1 MYNLLRY
8 NCHHNILYWQYV
20 FFFLLTVYQV
30 WFSNRRAR
38 LRKQMSSNTGSS
50 TPGSGGYG
58 MGLALGYSPSAQ
70 QQNQQQ
76 PSGPN
81 SSSTPAYIM
90 SPQQLHEPYNTPDEY
105 KGILNVSN
113 LTEPFFFLLLLTRSD
128 QNYLNGREHIS
139 RPKLHTYGIS
149 IYYS

>member
-1 MYNLLRY
+1 MSFNCTTQRY
-8 NCHHNILYWQYV
+8 RIHSLIKYISEIRISNCYQFFSTSTPSAIVKILIAFIIYTYAKPIHNRWCV
-20 FFFLLTVYQV
+20 FLQV

-70 QQNQQQ
+70 QQQNQQQ
-76 PSGPN
+76 QSSGPN

-90 SPQQLHEPYNTPDEY
+90 SPQQLHEPYNTTPDGY
-105 KGILNVSN
+105 KGM
-113 LTEPFFFLLLLTRSD
+113 
-128 QNYLNGREHIS
+128 
-139 RPKLHTYGIS
+139 K
-149 IYYS
+149 

>member
-1 MYNLLRY
+1 MYIYIYTRY
-8 NCHHNILYWQYV
+8 VPPSLQCALIIFCWFPAA
-20 FFFLLTVYQV
+20 FFVSSQV

-76 PSGPN
+76 QPSGPN

-90 SPQQLHEPYNTPDEY
+90 SPQQLHEPYNTSDGY
-105 KGILNVSN
+105 KGTNTFNNV
-113 LTEPFFFLLLLTRSD
+113 
-128 QNYLNGREHIS
+128 H
-139 RPKLHTYGIS
+139 
-149 IYYS
+149 

>member
-1 MYNLLRY
+1 MYKSVCNWYRI
-8 NCHHNILYWQYV
+8 ILMV
-20 FFFLLTVYQV
+20 CVCFFPLTVYQV

-70 QQNQQQ
+70 QQNQQS
-76 PSGPN
+76 SGPN

-90 SPQQLHEPYNTPDEY
+90 SPQQLHEPYNTSDGY
-105 KGILNVSN
+105 KGMQRIRLKLIL
-113 LTEPFFFLLLLTRSD
+113 F
-128 QNYLNGREHIS
+128 Y
-139 RPKLHTYGIS
+139 S
-149 IYYS
+149 IFNNIGPSLFE

>member
-1 MYNLLRY
+1 MTY
-8 NCHHNILYWQYV
+8 HIKPMQIHIIDSVYV
-20 FFFLLTVYQV
+20 VSLQV

-58 MGLALGYSPSAQ
+58 MGLALGYSPSGQQ

-76 PSGPN
+76 QSSGPN

-90 SPQQLHEPYNTPDEY
+90 SPQQLHEPYNTTPDGY
-105 KGILNVSN
+105 KG
-113 LTEPFFFLLLLTRSD
+113 TE
-128 QNYLNGREHIS
+128 NHAYLPIKIN
-139 RPKLHTYGIS
+139 
-149 IYYS
+149 